1 MSDELAEAVA
11 RVRRT
16 AVTGEFRRHTA
27 VRVTTLHGTSAGGR
41 WGPPGAFPVL
51 YLGRPPASVIV
62 EAYRHLVDSVEGM
75 RPELVAPRRIF
86 TCEVA
91 VTEVVDL
98 RTAEAQDLVGL
109 DEASLRSEVGDNA
122 RCQAVASTA
131 HELGA
136 HGIVAPAAT
145 GLGETL
151 ALFTTHL
158 PTSELPLI
166 TSVAIWERLPP
177 DPRRLRSVNEESG

>member
-1 MSDELAEAVA
+1 MA
-11 RVRRT
+11 RQPEGDGARPAPSRSCTSVVRQPVSSLRRT
-16 AVTGEFRRHTA
+16 
-27 VRVTTLHGTSAGGR
+27 GTSSTPSRACALNWLHLGGSS
-41 WGPPGAFPVL
+41 
-51 YLGRPPASVIV
+51 PAKSQ
-62 EAYRHLVDSVEGM
+62 S
-75 RPELVAPRRIF
+75 PK
-86 TCEVA
+86 C
-91 VTEVVDL
+91 VDL

-131 HELGA
+131 HGLGA

-158 PTSELPLI
+158 PTSEMPLI
-166 TSVAIWERLPP
+166 TSVAIWDRLPP